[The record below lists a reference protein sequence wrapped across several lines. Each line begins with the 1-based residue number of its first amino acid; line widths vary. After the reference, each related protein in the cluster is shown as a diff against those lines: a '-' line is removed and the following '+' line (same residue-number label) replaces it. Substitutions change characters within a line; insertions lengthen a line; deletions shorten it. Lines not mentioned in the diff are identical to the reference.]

1 MPLVLRQTPTILP
14 LSTTHGS
21 SSPSSGPRTASN
33 SFLSTTSTVDDERA
47 LTDLHVS
54 SHPGQYISLP
64 VDTLDGDGALQEE
77 VGGAVLENKSSYHEF
92 ETSTEVS
99 NYSSS
104 REDLTSAS
112 EVEINVDRRER
123 SRHEKDVDLRHTPV
137 KELTYTEGSSLLSPV
152 TYSMSHFSALSGLES
167 VGSPTKTDNTL

>member
-1 MPLVLRQTPTILP
+1 M
-14 LSTTHGS
+14 
-21 SSPSSGPRTASN
+21 
-33 SFLSTTSTVDDERA
+33 DEDRA

-54 SHPGQYISLP
+54 SHPGQYCSLA

-77 VGGAVLENKSSYHEF
+77 VGGAILENKNGCSEF
-92 ETSTEVS
+92 EASTEVS

-112 EVEINVDRRER
+112 EVDISTDRREHN
-123 SRHEKDVDLRHTPV
+123 RHEQDDLNV

-152 TYSMSHFSALSGLES
+152 TSYSMSHFSALSGLES
-167 VGSPTKTDNTL
+167 VMSPTKTDDTL

>member
-1 MPLVLRQTPTILP
+1 M
-14 LSTTHGS
+14 
-21 SSPSSGPRTASN
+21 
-33 SFLSTTSTVDDERA
+33 DEDRA

-54 SHPGQYISLP
+54 SHPGQYCSLA

-77 VGGAVLENKSSYHEF
+77 VGGAILENKNGCSEF
-92 ETSTEVS
+92 EASTEVS

-112 EVEINVDRRER
+112 EVDISTDRRECN
-123 SRHEKDVDLRHTPV
+123 RHEQDNLKHAPV

-152 TYSMSHFSALSGLES
+152 TSYSMSHFSALSGLES
-167 VGSPTKTDNTL
+167 VSSPTRTDDTS